1 MAEYTL
7 HDLYLLAK
15 LPAAKSGC
23 VPLSL
28 SQSAP
33 QRKLPAI
40 TDAVTNANTNN

>member
-15 LPAAKSGC
+15 LPAAKSRC

-28 SQSAP
+28 SLKVAP
-33 QRKLPAI
+33 Q
-40 TDAVTNANTNN
+40 

>member
-15 LPAAKSGC
+15 LPAAKSRC

-28 SQSAP
+28 SQSRTPAKTTCNHRRSDK
-33 QRKLPAI
+33 RKHK
-40 TDAVTNANTNN
+40 